1 MSWARFNAC
10 GFKTSF
16 YAVNAHITF
25 VDFFRLFLKSWN
37 IEGAAGN
44 TVLAT
49 NALVLIKINNSV
61 LILNNGAWRR
71 TGVQTTWLLAVK
83 AGILLDEPLY
93 LSIDV
98 NFVKAHQEPRVRR
111 QILVTL
117 ITSKVGGGLHL
128 EIVPLLTS
136 DLTALAADTAGNINQ
151 FRVFRRRP
159 KGCRLLRGC

>member
-1 MSWARFNAC
+1 MRWARFNAC
-10 GFKTSF
+10 GLKTNF

-25 VDFFRLFLKSWN
+25 VDLLRLLLKSWN
-37 IEGAAGN
+37 IEGAPGN
-44 TVLAT
+44 AVLAT

-71 TGVQTTWLLAVK
+71 TGVETAWFLAVK
-83 AGILLDEPLY
+83 ARILFDEPLY
-93 LSIDV
+93 LSLDL
-98 NFVKAHQEPRVRR
+98 NFVKPHQEPRVRR

-136 DLTALAADTAGNINQ
+136 DLTALAADTTGNIDQ
-151 FRVFRRRP
+151 FRVFRR
-159 KGCRLLRGC
+159 